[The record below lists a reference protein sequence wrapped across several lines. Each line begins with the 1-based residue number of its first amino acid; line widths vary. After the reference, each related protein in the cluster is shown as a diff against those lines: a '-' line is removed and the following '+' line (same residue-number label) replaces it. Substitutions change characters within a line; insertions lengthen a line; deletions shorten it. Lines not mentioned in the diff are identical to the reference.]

1 MNQWIVESIYIKLS
15 QSWAASPHYA
25 LNYWWKKII
34 YTLCKELSNYS
45 SGSNPSLSPWFWI
58 SHVNT
63 KFMEVCFL
71 TEYLNTFMY
80 AYMLNHVWLFATLL
94 TLAHQALLFMGF
106 FRQKKTG
113 VCCHFLLQGIFLTQ
127 GSNPRLLCLLHWQ
140 VDSLPLASSGKLTT
154 SVLPHGPQR
163 LKYLL
168 FSVCRNLLFSL
179 LVLCNIRS
187 SKNSGPNIIY
197 RLLPTQHLSLP
208 GTVIDTHSL
217 TIWWMNRSI
226 KVLTYSSLYS

>member
-15 QSWAASPHYA
+15 QSWAASPHYV
-25 LNYWWKKII
+25 LNYRWKKIV

-45 SGSNPSLSPWFWI
+45 SGLNPSFSPWFWI

-106 FRQKKTG
+106 FWQKTWS
-113 VCCHFLLQGIFLTQ
+113 VLSF
-127 GSNPRLLCLLHWQ
+127 SPPW
-140 VDSLPLASSGKLTT
+140 DLPDPVIKPMAPVSPALAGGFFTT
-154 SVLPHGPQR
+154 SVIWEAN
-163 LKYLL
+163 
-168 FSVCRNLLFSL
+168 NLCFASWPT
-179 LVLCNIRS
+179 
-187 SKNSGPNIIY
+187 KNEIF
-197 RLLPTQHLSLP
+197 
-208 GTVIDTHSL
+208 
-217 TIWWMNRSI
+217 TI
-226 KVLTYSSLYS
+226 

>member
-1 MNQWIVESIYIKLS
+1 MNEWMNQWIVESIYIKLS

-106 FRQKKTG
+106 FWQKKLEC
-113 VCCHFLLQGIFLTQ
+113 VVIF
-127 GSNPRLLCLLHWQ
+127 
-140 VDSLPLASSGKLTT
+140 SSGWSSWPRDRT
-154 SVLPHGPQR
+154 HGSCVSCIGR
-163 LKYLL
+163 W
-168 FSVCRNLLFSL
+168 
-179 LVLCNIRS
+179 I
-187 SKNSGPNIIY
+187 
-197 RLLPTQHLSLP
+197 
-208 GTVIDTHSL
+208 
-217 TIWWMNRSI
+217 
-226 KVLTYSSLYS
+226 LYH

>member
-1 MNQWIVESIYIKLS
+1 MQGVIKLLQWLKSIPFTLVLNFSCQYQIYGSLFSHWIS
-15 QSWAASPHYA
+15 QYLHVCLHAQSC
-25 LNYWWKKII
+25 L
-34 YTLCKELSNYS
+34 TLCNPFNFSP
-45 SGSNPSLSPWFWI
+45 SGSSVHGI
-58 SHVNT
+58 
-63 KFMEVCFL
+63 
-71 TEYLNTFMY
+71 
-80 AYMLNHVWLFATLL
+80 LL
-94 TLAHQALLFMGF
+94 A
-106 FRQKKTG
+106 KKTG

-187 SKNSGPNIIY
+187 SKNGGPNIY
-197 RLLPTQHLSLP
+197 RLLPTQHLSLC
-208 GTVIDTHSL
+208 L
-217 TIWWMNRSI
+217 AQW
-226 KVLTYSSLYS
+226 